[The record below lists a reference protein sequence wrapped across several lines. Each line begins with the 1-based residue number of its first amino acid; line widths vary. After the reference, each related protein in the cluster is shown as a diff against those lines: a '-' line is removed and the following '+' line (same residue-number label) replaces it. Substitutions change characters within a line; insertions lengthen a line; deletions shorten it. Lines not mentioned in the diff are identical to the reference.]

1 MHGPKWITPSGS
13 LATIQELTY
22 FVFDLVAQ
30 DSTDNIE
37 DLTFAIISG
46 SLPAGLSLRGRTLE
60 GITSPNLRGIA
71 DEVSTIVT
79 STFVIRVSNS
89 LGRIADRSFSITVE
103 GPDIPIWQT
112 AAGSLGSTVDGE
124 YFSTQIVATDSDGE
138 PVRYKIESGSL
149 PPGLTLDEDGFIQG
163 RIPVIPTSYEYN
175 FVVSA
180 SDGNTKQHRTF
191 SIYVYALDELTADS
205 ELVSVDLDDDV
216 WTTDRYRIHRPY
228 ILDNTVTNRSFRYDN
243 MFIQKVLG
251 SVENSSVNNITFEI
265 SGNYPSEVTFNGT
278 HDTDPLDSDGVASCV
293 LSGLLPASTVS
304 SSTYTYSIRPYVVW
318 TATEYDPDVILTING
333 DWVTFTL
340 TLEGTQT
347 EEVVW
352 S

>member
-22 FVFDLVAQ
+22 FVFDLDAQ
-30 DSTDNIE
+30 DSVDNIE
-37 DLTFAIISG
+37 DLTFTVISG
-46 SLPAGLSLRGRTLE
+46 SLPAGLSLRGYTLE

-71 DEVSTIVT
+71 DEVITIVT
-79 STFVIRVSNS
+79 SSFVVRVSNS
-89 LGRIADRSFSITVE
+89 LGRIADRTFSITVE

-112 AAGSLGSTVDGE
+112 SAGSLGSTLDGE
-124 YFSTQIVATDSDGE
+124 YFSTQIIATDSDGE
-138 PVRYKIESGSL
+138 RVRYKIESGSL

-163 RIPVIPTSYEYN
+163 RIPVQPTSQEYN

-180 SDGNTKQHRTF
+180 SDGNTKQNRTF

-205 ELVSVDLDDDV
+205 EIVSVDLDDGT
-216 WTTDRYRIHRPY
+216 WTADRYRIQRPY
-228 ILDNTVTNRSFRYDN
+228 ILDNTVTTRSFRYDN
-243 MFIQKVLG
+243 MYIQKILG
-251 SVENSSVNNITFEI
+251 SVENNSVNNISFEI
-265 SGNYPSEVTFNGT
+265 SGDYPSEVTFNGT
-278 HDTDPLDSDGVASCV
+278 HDTNPLDDGVASCV
-293 LSGLLPASTVS
+293 LSGLLPASSVS
-304 SSTYTYSIRPYVVW
+304 SSVYTFMVRPYVVW

-340 TLEGTQT
+340 TLEGTQN